1 MNVTFAEKAIFF
13 SKQAQTDRFPPRVG
27 LIWGMFI
34 NHFIAIARYV
44 SAPFLSFYSALLFSL
59 PFAFHVLS
67 SCRKTLAVIMG
78 KA

>member
-44 SAPFLSFYSALLFSL
+44 SAPFLSFY
-59 PFAFHVLS
+59 
-67 SCRKTLAVIMG
+67 
-78 KA
+78 